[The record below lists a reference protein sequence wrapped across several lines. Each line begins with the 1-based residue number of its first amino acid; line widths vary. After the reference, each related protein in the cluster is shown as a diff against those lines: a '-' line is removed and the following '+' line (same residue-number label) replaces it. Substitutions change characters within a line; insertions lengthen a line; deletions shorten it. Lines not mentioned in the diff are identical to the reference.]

1 MLIDFGDRF
10 RRMFDGENDG
20 FLAVS
25 RRGLEAPYFRV
36 TRNSRWDK
44 PVNPWKQS
52 DLLPVLQGGL
62 LSELLYGELPV
73 INNEFKPDP
82 NDPAYE
88 YIQGYR
94 SFMAVPHFHDGE
106 ALNLALN
113 FNTKPDAYDPLV
125 FADRILMHN
134 LFGRATNHM
143 VLAKQLR
150 EAHEALDREFQVVGD
165 IQRSLLPQALPD
177 IPRLDLA
184 SHYQTARRAGGD
196 YFDIFAL
203 PDGQFGILLCDVSGH
218 GTPAAVV
225 MAVTHAV
232 AHAYP
237 GPATPPNELL
247 RYLND
252 KLTNRYDTE
261 GVMFVTAFY
270 GIFNPSDLTLT
281 YAAAGHPPPRMMRQG
296 QVAQLDQ
303 AGGIP
308 LGVVDGAEYDD
319 ACIEL
324 KPGDRLVMFTDGFTE
339 AFDKQRQQYG
349 DARLDTLLEQPTEN
363 AAATLRLVLDDIA
376 SFTQGTPN
384 DDDQTLLAI
393 HVG

>member
-1 MLIDFGDRF
+1 
-10 RRMFDGENDG
+10 
-20 FLAVS
+20 
-25 RRGLEAPYFRV
+25 
-36 TRNSRWDK
+36 
-44 PVNPWKQS
+44 
-52 DLLPVLQGGL
+52 
-62 LSELLYGELPV
+62 
-73 INNEFKPDP
+73 
-82 NDPAYE
+82 
-88 YIQGYR
+88 
-94 SFMAVPHFHDGE
+94 
-106 ALNLALN
+106 
-113 FNTKPDAYDPLV
+113 
-125 FADRILMHN
+125 
-134 LFGRATNHM
+134 
-143 VLAKQLR
+143 
-150 EAHEALDREFQVVGD
+150 
-165 IQRSLLPQALPD
+165 
-177 IPRLDLA
+177 
-184 SHYQTARRAGGD
+184 
-196 YFDIFAL
+196 
-203 PDGQFGILLCDVSGH
+203 
-218 GTPAAVV
+218 
-225 MAVTHAV
+225 
-232 AHAYP
+232 
-237 GPATPPNELL
+237 
-247 RYLND
+247 
-252 KLTNRYDTE
+252 
-261 GVMFVTAFY
+261 MFVTAFY